1 LPATSTLAHL
11 ASEIGEVDMSLGS
24 EFKEFAMKGNVID
37 LAVGVVIGAAFGK
50 IVASLVA
57 DIVMPPLGLV
67 IGNVNFTDLAVA
79 IGHDPKGK
87 EVLWRYGA
95 FIQTIFEFLII
106 ALVLFLIIKGIN
118 RLKRPPPPSATAPP
132 IPPTR
137 TEQLLEEIRDQLA
150 KR

>member
-1 LPATSTLAHL
+1 LTLARL
-11 ASEIGEVDMSLGS
+11 ASHIGEVDMGLGS

-118 RLKRPPPPSATAPP
+118 RLKRPPPPSPTAPP

-150 KR
+150 RR